1 MSKGI
6 LIEQIRSGYIM
17 PGKKVT
23 VQYRTPTQVIRRVA
37 VVEKNYKNHVL
48 LDFGKYKE
56 CRLKT
61 DILLKTGDIV

>member
-6 LIEQIRSGYIM
+6 LSEQIRNGYIM
-17 PGKKVT
+17 PEKKVT

-61 DILLKTGDIV
+61 DILLKTGDVI

>member
-6 LIEQIRSGYIM
+6 LAKQIRESDIM

-23 VQYRTPTQVIRRVA
+23 VQYRTPTQVIQHVA
-37 VVEKNYKNHVL
+37 VVEKNYRNHVL
-48 LDFGKYKE
+48 LNFGKYKE

-61 DILLKTGDIV
+61 DILLKTGDVV

>member
-6 LIEQIRSGYIM
+6 LSEQIRNGYIM